1 MARTTLTLAGMA
13 ALALASVL
21 AVADSTTLWSGAPTE
36 IAARR

>member
-21 AVADSTTLWSGAPTE
+21 AVADSSTLWGRAPTG

>member
-21 AVADSTTLWSGAPTE
+21 AVVDSATLWNGAPTE
-36 IAARR
+36 ISARR